1 MLKATVSTLLTGLYA
16 VYKGE
21 SNALASLTT
30 NLYAVYKAE
39 SNANDSLATYNG
51 TAVGGLTYSAGK
63 SGNAFTLNGTTGY
76 VSLPDNSFNFT
87 GDFSISIWINPTSV
101 SGFSGLLGNQIGVTV
116 SSFYGYFCYF
126 NAGYIYFDIYNGVS
140 GNPTARWRTTST
152 ISTSTWTHLTI
163 VKKPNQAIKYYI
175 NGTLDTAVLTF
186 GGNGGAVVYHTTNL
200 ATFGANRYGLGTDG
214 FYNGKMD
221 EVNVWNKELT
231 STEVTELYNSGNGK
245 FYQGNAF
252 YSTIVND
259 SLGTYNGTAQGGLTY
274 TAGKSGNAFIL
285 NGTDAY
291 VDLGDNIF
299 NSFTSD
305 FSISVWVN
313 LNSVSGNQCILN
325 NLSYNASGF
334 SNGWIFLMRNQI
346 PSFEIYTDSGAYQ
359 PIGSPTI
366 LSTST
371 WYNIVVTRK
380 SSTRSRIYVNGSLVV
395 ADTSS
400 LNPTYVTTLIPIP
413 STIGTW
419 KYNAVN
425 KQWYLNGKIDELN
438 TWNKELTAT
447 EVTDLYNAGSGK
459 FYPY

>member
-1 MLKATVSTLLTGLYA
+1 MSALFNTWTYVEIEREWNVGSKIRFNGSVVASNSSTMNPAYRSDVAHTPSIG
-16 VYKGE
+16 VYKH
-21 SNALASLTT
+21 
-30 NLYAVYKAE
+30 
-39 SNANDSLATYNG
+39 
-51 TAVGGLTYSAGK
+51 
-63 SGNAFTLNGTTGY
+63 TTGQSY
-76 VSLPDNSFNFT
+76 FMSN
-87 GDFSISIWINPTSV
+87 
-101 SGFSGLLGNQIGVTV
+101 LGKI
-116 SSFYGYFCYF
+116 
-126 NAGYIYFDIYNGVS
+126 
-140 GNPTARWRTTST
+140 
-152 ISTSTWTHLTI
+152 
-163 VKKPNQAIKYYI
+163 
-175 NGTLDTAVLTF
+175 
-186 GGNGGAVVYHTTNL
+186 
-200 ATFGANRYGLGTDG
+200 
-214 FYNGKMD
+214 D
-221 EVNVWNKELT
+221 EVNIHNRKLT
-231 STEVTELYNSGNGK
+231 GAEITDLYNAGAGK

-259 SLGTYNGTAQGGLTY
+259 SLGNYNGTTQGGLTY
-274 TAGKSGNAFIL
+274 STGKSGNAITF

-291 VDLGDNIF
+291 VDLGNNIF

-334 SNGWIFLMRNQI
+334 SNGWIFLMRNQV
-346 PSFEIYTDSGAYQ
+346 PYFEIYTDSGVYQ

-419 KYNAVN
+419 RYNAST
-425 KQWYLNGKIDELN
+425 KIWYLNGKIDEVN

-447 EVTDLYNAGSGK
+447 EVTDLYNAGTGK